1 MVNSYGRRGSTG
13 RPTTVEKFD
22 DSIVL
27 NARAIPFAMAVRVWL
42 KISLLSFGG
51 PAGQIAVMHRIVVAE
66 MKWVSERRFLHA
78 LNFCMLL
85 PGPEAQQLTIY
96 LGWLLHR
103 VRGGVVAGVLF
114 VLPGAISMLA
124 LSMIYVTYQNAA
136 VLECVFVGIKATVL
150 AIVLSALFRLGQRL
164 LNRPVMLAIAVGAFV
179 CSFILS
185 VPFPMVILLAGL
197 AGIIFRI
204 SPDQGDASRPDDR
217 KDSDRVLAASPMS
230 HDLSAGRI
238 FRVLAI
244 CGAIWLVPVIALH
257 TLLGGGHIYVQQ
269 SLFFSQMAVVTF
281 GGAYAVLS
289 YMAEQTV
296 DHYGWLNGGEMLDG
310 LGLAETT
317 PGPLIM
323 VTQFVG
329 FIAAYRNPGTLDPML
344 AGTLGALVASWVT
357 FAPCF
362 LWIFLGAPHIER
374 LRGNAVLARVLSCIT
389 AAVVG
394 VIFNLTIWFGVQV
407 LFTELRHVPINF
419 SAGRTAAVALP
430 VLESFDPLVGAMMVA
445 ALLAITVFRVG
456 MIKVMLCSAAFGLA
470 TGMDGL
476 I

>member
-1 MVNSYGRRGSTG
+1 MS
-13 RPTTVEKFD
+13 
-22 DSIVL
+22 DSPAGLKEGV
-27 NARAIPFAMAVRVWL
+27 IPFAMAVRVWL

-51 PAGQIAVMHRIVVAE
+51 PAGQIAVMHRLLVTE
-66 MKWVSERRFLHA
+66 MKWVSERRFVHA

-103 VRGGVVAGVLF
+103 VRGGVVAGILF
-114 VLPGAISMLA
+114 VLPGAIAMLA

-136 VLECVFVGIKATVL
+136 VLESVFVGVKATVL
-150 AIVLSALFRLGQRL
+150 AIVLSALYRLGRRL
-164 LNRPVMLAIAVGAFV
+164 LHRPVMLAIAVGAFV

-185 VPFPMVILLAGL
+185 VPFPMVIVLAGL

-204 SPDQGDASRPDDR
+204 RPDQDDLPGPDDH
-217 KDSDRVLAASPMS
+217 KDADPVHAASPAP
-230 HDLSAGRI
+230 HDLSTR
-238 FRVLAI
+238 RVVTVLAI
-244 CGAIWLVPVIALH
+244 CGAIWLVPVIALYAM
-257 TLLGGGHIYVQQ
+257 LGGGHIYAQQ

-296 DHYGWLNGGEMLDG
+296 NHYGWLTGGEMLDG

-329 FIAAYRNPGTLDPML
+329 FIGAYRNPGALDPML

-362 LWIFLGAPHIER
+362 LWIFLGAPYIEK

-394 VIFNLTIWFGVQV
+394 VILNLTVWFGVQV
-407 LFTELRHVPINF
+407 LFTELRPVPIAF
-419 SAGRTAAVALP
+419 SAAQTGTVALP
-430 VLESFDPLVGAMMVA
+430 VLESFDPLVGAMMVT
-445 ALLAITVFRVG
+445 ALLAITVFRIG
-456 MIKVMLCSAAFGLA
+456 MIKVLLCSAAFGLA
-470 TGMDGL
+470 AGTAGL
-476 I
+476 M